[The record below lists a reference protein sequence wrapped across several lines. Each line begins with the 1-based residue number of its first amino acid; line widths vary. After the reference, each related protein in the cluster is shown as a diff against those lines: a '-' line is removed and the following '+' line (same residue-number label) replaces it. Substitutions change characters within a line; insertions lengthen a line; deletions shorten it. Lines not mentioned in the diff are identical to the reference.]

1 MYPASSSLRACTLRL
16 PSVVF
21 IKFFRSLKVSDSL
34 AASALIIPRRRRS
47 WIKRSRL
54 GAALFSLAGD
64 ACVLGTSATGFWGTV
79 FFAVECLATV
89 FPHNNCTKNQV
100 QAAETGS
107 HKPITKLGSEKCDGA
122 QRHQADSHDRND
134 FNGVHAA
141 GDYPG
146 TVKQQQ
152 HAGDRV
158 GHRDLDEQD
167 CQESAG
173 NHWRRQAEDR
183 LSRRAGTQRHFY
195 RARFSVHRP
204 AGDKK

>member
-1 MYPASSSLRACTLRL
+1 MWLRSFWSALRPAAVNLYSVFGRRPSKNLVQEMYPASSSLRACTLRL

-107 HKPITKLGSEKCDGA
+107 HKPITKLRSEKCDGA
-122 QRHQADSHDRND
+122 QRHETNSHDRHHLD
-134 FNGVHAA
+134 GVHSA
-141 GDYPG
+141 GDYAR
-146 TVKQQQ
+146 TVKEQP
-152 HAGDRV
+152 HAGDCV
-158 GHRDLDEQD
+158 GHSCLDQH
-167 CQESAG
+167 
-173 NHWRRQAEDR
+173 NRQ
-183 LSRRAGTQRHFY
+183 
-195 RARFSVHRP
+195 
-204 AGDKK
+204 